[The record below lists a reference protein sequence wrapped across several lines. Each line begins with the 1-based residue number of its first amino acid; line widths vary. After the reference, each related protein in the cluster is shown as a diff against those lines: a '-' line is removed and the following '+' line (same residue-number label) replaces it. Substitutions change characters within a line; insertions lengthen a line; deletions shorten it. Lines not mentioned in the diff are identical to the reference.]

1 MQGSHVR
8 SGASV
13 TWDVTLTESW
23 IRSTSSRITNQA
35 HHLLWDVGVPWLTS
49 TSPTYSTLV
58 SNNGWQEP
66 NYLSQHSLPLLE

>member
-35 HHLLWDVGVPWLTS
+35 RHLLWDVGVPWL
-49 TSPTYSTLV
+49 
-58 SNNGWQEP
+58 NF
-66 NYLSQHSLPLLE
+66 HIAHLLHFGL